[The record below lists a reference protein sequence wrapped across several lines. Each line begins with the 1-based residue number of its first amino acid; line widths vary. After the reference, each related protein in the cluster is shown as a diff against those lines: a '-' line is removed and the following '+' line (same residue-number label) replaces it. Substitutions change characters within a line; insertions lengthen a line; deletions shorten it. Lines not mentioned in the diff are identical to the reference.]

1 MYDDTVSLEG
11 KRWREGKRIEDAAA
25 KKR

>member
-1 MYDDTVSLEG
+1 MYDDTVSLEEET
-11 KRWREGKRIEDAAA
+11 WREGERIEDAAA